1 MFLDLGG
8 NKGIQFEKIIS
19 IHDYDD
25 FIKRQNYY
33 LIKNAE
39 TQKRLI
45 YLSKDKRIKSVIITN
60 DGIFLSSVLSDTLRK
75 RLNREYDDKNTAKY
89 IEDYMNDKFRV
100 FQLLIYSGKEENNG

>member
-1 MFLDLGG
+1 MFLDLGD

-19 IHDYDD
+19 IHDYDE
-25 FIKRQNYY
+25 FIKRYNYY

-45 YLSKDKRIKSVIITN
+45 YLSKDKRIKSVIVTN

-100 FQLLIYSGKEENNG
+100 F

>member
-1 MFLDLGG
+1 MKEPWLKVFYNYHL
-8 NKGIQFEKIIS
+8 EKS
-19 IHDYDD
+19 G
-25 FIKRQNYY
+25 NYY

-45 YLSKDKRIKSVIITN
+45 YLSKDKRRKSVIITN
-60 DGIFLSSVLSDTLRK
+60 DGIFVSSVLSDTLRK

-100 FQLLIYSGKEENNG
+100 F

>member
-19 IHDYDD
+19 IHDYDE

>member
-19 IHDYDD
+19 IHDYDE

-75 RLNREYDDKNTAKY
+75 RLNREYHDKNTAKY

-100 FQLLIYSGKEENNG
+100 F

>member
-19 IHDYDD
+19 IHDYDE

-33 LIKNAE
+33 LIKNAK

-100 FQLLIYSGKEENNG
+100 F

>member
-19 IHDYDD
+19 IHDYDE

-39 TQKRLI
+39 IQKRLI

-75 RLNREYDDKNTAKY
+75 RLNSEHDDKNTAKY

-100 FQLLIYSGKEENNG
+100 F

>member
-1 MFLDLGG
+1 MFLDLGD

-19 IHDYDD
+19 IHDYDE
-25 FIKRQNYY
+25 FIKRHNYY
-33 LIKNAE
+33 LIKNTE

-100 FQLLIYSGKEENNG
+100 F

>member
-19 IHDYDD
+19 IHDYDE

-39 TQKRLI
+39 TQNRLI

-100 FQLLIYSGKEENNG
+100 F

>member
-19 IHDYDD
+19 IHDYDE

-39 TQKRLI
+39 IQKRLI

-100 FQLLIYSGKEENNG
+100 F

>member
-8 NKGIQFEKIIS
+8 NKCIQFEKIIS
-19 IHDYDD
+19 IHDYDE

-75 RLNREYDDKNTAKY
+75 RLNREYYDKNTAKY

-100 FQLLIYSGKEENNG
+100 F

>member
-19 IHDYDD
+19 IHDYDE

-45 YLSKDKRIKSVIITN
+45 YLSVLFPLYSLLDVVQITITIKKSKQNIHH
-60 DGIFLSSVLSDTLRK
+60 
-75 RLNREYDDKNTAKY
+75 Y
-89 IEDYMNDKFRV
+89 
-100 FQLLIYSGKEENNG
+100 

>member
-19 IHDYDD
+19 IHDYDE

-75 RLNREYDDKNTAKY
+75 RLSREYDDKNTAKY

-100 FQLLIYSGKEENNG
+100 F